1 MANKKIKYLDQKKVK
16 KLEEDFTYII
26 LLSERNIGKSYATK
40 SIAVKAAIDSGGEEK
55 FIYLRRF
62 ESDCKDSL
70 CVNYFADLP
79 IYEMTN
85 GKYDIID
92 VYRKGIYLANI
103 DPDTGKIS
111 NRKKIGYCHALSI
124 AERYK
129 SLMFPD
135 VKRIIYEEFIS
146 KSGNYLTQNEPDYLM
161 DYVSTIFRHRT
172 GHVYLIGNKISR
184 ICPYFRKWEL
194 KGILK
199 QQIGTIDT
207 YKYVDEDGTETKLG
221 VYSCDNLGYNT
232 GMFFGHAA
240 KNITSGAYET
250 QEQPH
255 LEESEKHFREIYK
268 CVVKFEDFMWICK
281 FLKHVSDPNRYTWYV
296 IPKTDPKI
304 KPGTR
309 VICPEYSS
317 NVLWSQGFYPL
328 TENERYIFSFLD
340 DGKIA
345 FSDNLTGTEF
355 LNVLKN
361 QLK

>member
-1 MANKKIKYLDQKKVK
+1 MILWLIKRLNILIRRRLRSWK
-16 KLEEDFTYII
+16 TI
-26 LLSERNIGKSYATK
+26 LLISSFYLKEILVNHTK

-70 CVNYFADLP
+70 CINYFADLP

-199 QQIGTIDT
+199 QQVGTIDT
-207 YKYVDEDGTETKLG
+207 YKYVDDDGTETKLG

-296 IPKTDPKI
+296 IPKTEDI
-304 KPGTR
+304 TFILSGSALL
-309 VICPEYSS
+309 I
-317 NVLWSQGFYPL
+317 LML
-328 TENERYIFSFLD
+328 TTMAFGMFLMIYQIMM
-340 DGKIA
+340 GMGI
-345 FSDNLTGTEF
+345 
-355 LNVLKN
+355 
-361 QLK
+361 